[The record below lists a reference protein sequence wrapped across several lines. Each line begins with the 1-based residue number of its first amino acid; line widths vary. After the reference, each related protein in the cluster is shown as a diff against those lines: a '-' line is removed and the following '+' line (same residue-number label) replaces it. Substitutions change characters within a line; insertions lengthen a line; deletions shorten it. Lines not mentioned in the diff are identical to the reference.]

1 MIRVFDLACATLLWA
16 AVAAAIFTP
25 AFYLRF
31 DEWPWAAV
39 TFPLS

>member
-1 MIRVFDLACATLLWA
+1 MNRALNLACATTLWTGA
-16 AVAAAIFTP
+16 AAAIFTP
-25 AFYLRF
+25 AFFLRF